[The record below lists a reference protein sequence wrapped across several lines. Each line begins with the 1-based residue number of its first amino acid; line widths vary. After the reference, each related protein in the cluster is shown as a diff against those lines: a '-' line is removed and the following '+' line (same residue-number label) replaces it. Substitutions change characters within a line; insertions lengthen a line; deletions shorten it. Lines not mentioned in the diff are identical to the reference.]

1 MKKTLVAVSVIVI
14 LGAAWTGGAWY
25 TGKQF
30 QRRLPELVNDA
41 NTRLQSTFPQS
52 GLRFAAENYRRGIF
66 TSHVD
71 IVLQSDGTTGDNKL
85 LKPGE
90 DVRVNEKVDHGPF
103 PFAQL
108 KKSVFIPSMASV
120 HSVLA
125 KTAKT
130 QPLFDAAKAGVPLV
144 AETRVGYSGNT
155 VSKITV
161 AAMDFQ
167 NDQTVIRASGGTFD
181 VAADSDG
188 DKLKVT
194 GGINSL
200 VLGGLNQWQ
209 QREQLTLQDFSVD
222 NDTHNGKQ
230 GYSIGD
236 NTLKARTLVYNLD
249 GKDILSIDSLSQVTH
264 ATEDGDKLSVQ
275 VNYAL
280 DALHIQGQNFGAG
293 KLNISLSNLDG
304 KAIEAFSDNYHQQ
317 VAQIMQQ
324 TGAVDPQQQQ
334 AQITQAFLQQLPSA
348 LKGSPYLTIA
358 PLSWKNTKG
367 ESTFTLTLN
376 LNDPAAA
383 QQAAQDPSLTPDQQW
398 ARFVNKLDAKLSVP
412 LDMATETTAQF
423 ARLQGY
429 NEKDADLLAKQQVQ
443 GLAAMGQMFKLTT
456 VADNTLTSSFHYADN
471 QINLNGQKMS
481 IQNFLGLFGVFGVPE
496 GAPPPAA
503 APAVPQP

>member
-41 NTRLQSTFPQS
+41 NSRLQSTFPQS

-66 TSHVD
+66 TSRVD
-71 IVLQSDGTTGDNKL
+71 VVLQSDGTTGDNKL

-108 KKSVFIPSMASV
+108 KKGVFIPSMASV

-155 VSKITV
+155 VSKISV

-194 GGINSL
+194 GGIDSL
-200 VLGGLNQWQ
+200 VMGGLNQWQ

-236 NTLKARTLVYNLD
+236 NTLKARTLMYNLD

-264 ATEDGDKLSVQ
+264 ATEDDDKLSVQ

-334 AQITQAFLQQLPSA
+334 AQITRAFLQQLPTA

-367 ESTFTLTLN
+367 ESIFTLTLN

-383 QQAAQDPSLTPDQQW
+383 QESALMPDQQW
-398 ARFVNKLDAKLSVP
+398 ARFVNKLDAKLTVP
-412 LDMATETTAQF
+412 LDMATENTAQF

-443 GLAAMGQMFKLTT
+443 GLAAMGQMLKLTT
-456 VADNTLTSSFHYADN
+456 VADNTLTSSFHYVDN
-471 QINLNGQKMS
+471 QINLNGQKIS
-481 IQNFLGLFGVFGVPE
+481 IQNFLGVFGVPE
-496 GAPPPAA
+496 GAPQPAEP
-503 APAVPQP
+503 PAVPHP

>member
-1 MKKTLVAVSVIVI
+1 MKKNLVAVSVIVI
-14 LGAAWTGGAWY
+14 LCAAWTGGAWY

-41 NTRLQSTFPQS
+41 TARLQSTFPQS
-52 GLRFAAENYRRGIF
+52 GLRFAAENYQRGVF

-71 IVLQSDGTTGDNKL
+71 VVLQSDGTTGDNKL

-90 DVRVNEKVDHGPF
+90 DVRFNEKVDHGPF
-103 PFAQL
+103 PFTQL
-108 KKSVFIPSMASV
+108 KKGVFIPSMASV

-125 KTAKT
+125 KRAKT
-130 QPLFDAAKAGVPLV
+130 QPLFDAAKANVPMV
-144 AETRVGYSGNT
+144 VETRVGYSGNT
-155 VSKITV
+155 VSQITL

-167 NDQTVIRASGGTFD
+167 DNQTVIRASGGTFD
-181 VAADSDG
+181 VAADNDG
-188 DKLKVT
+188 DNLKVT
-194 GGINSL
+194 GGIDSL
-200 VLGGLNQWQ
+200 VLGVLNKWQ
-209 QREQLTLQDFSVD
+209 QREQLTLHDFSVD

-236 NTLKARTLVYNLD
+236 NTLKVRTLVYNLD

-264 ATEDGDKLSVQ
+264 AKEDSDKLSVQ
-275 VNYAL
+275 INYAL

-304 KAIEAFSDNYHQQ
+304 KAIEAFSNNSHQQ
-317 VAQIMQQ
+317 IAQIMQQ
-324 TGAVDPQQQQ
+324 TGTAYLQQQQ
-334 AQITQAFLQQLPSA
+334 AQITQAFLQQLPTV

-376 LNDPAAA
+376 LNDPATAA
-383 QQAAQDPSLTPDQQW
+383 QATQDPALTPDQQW
-398 ARFVNKLDAKLSVP
+398 ARFVNKLDAKLTVP

-423 ARLQGY
+423 ARLKGY
-429 NEKDADLLAKQQVQ
+429 NEKDADQLAKQQVQ

-456 VADNTLTSSFHYADN
+456 VADNTLTSSFRYTDN

-481 IQNFLGLFGVFGVPE
+481 IQNFLGLFGVLGVPE
-496 GAPPPAA
+496 GAPQPAA
-503 APAVPQP
+503 PQP

>member
-1 MKKTLVAVSVIVI
+1 MKKTLVAVSVIAI
-14 LGAAWTGGAWY
+14 FSAAWTGGAWY
-25 TGKQF
+25 TGNQF
-30 QRRLPELVNDA
+30 QRRLPELINDA
-41 NTRLQSTFPQS
+41 NARLQSTFPQA

-71 IVLQSDGTTGDNKL
+71 VVLQSDSTTGDNKL

-90 DVRVNEKVDHGPF
+90 DVRFNEKVDHGPF

-108 KKSVFIPSMASV
+108 KKGVFIPSMASV
-120 HSVLA
+120 HSMLA

-130 QPLFDAAKAGVPLV
+130 QPLFDAAKANVPMV

-155 VSKITV
+155 VSKITL

-167 NDQTVIRASGGTFD
+167 NNETIIRASGGTFD
-181 VAADSDG
+181 AAADGDG
-188 DKLKVT
+188 DKLKLT
-194 GGINSL
+194 GGIDSL
-200 VLGGLNQWQ
+200 VLGELNQWQ
-209 QREQLTLQDFSVD
+209 QREQLTLHDFSVD

-230 GYSIGD
+230 GYGIGD

-249 GKDILSIDSLSQVTH
+249 GKDILSIDSLSQVAH
-264 ATEDGDKLSVQ
+264 AKEDGDKLSVQ

-293 KLNISLSNLDG
+293 KLNISLSNLDR
-304 KAIEAFSDNYHQQ
+304 KAIKAFSNNYHQQ

-334 AQITQAFLQQLPSA
+334 AQITQAFLQQLPTA

-376 LNDPAAA
+376 LNDPASA
-383 QQAAQDPSLTPDQQW
+383 QQATQDPALTPAQQW
-398 ARFVNKLDAKLSVP
+398 SRFVNKLETKLTVP

-429 NEKDADLLAKQQVQ
+429 NEKDADQLAKQQVQ

-481 IQNFLGLFGVFGVPE
+481 IQNFLGLFGVL
-496 GAPPPAA
+496 GAPPTA
-503 APAVPQP
+503 PQP

>member
-1 MKKTLVAVSVIVI
+1 MKKNLVAVSVIVI

-108 KKSVFIPSMASV
+108 KKGVFIPSMASV

-130 QPLFDAAKAGVPLV
+130 QPLFDAAKAGAPLV

-194 GGINSL
+194 GGIDSL

-304 KAIEAFSDNYHQQ
+304 KAVEAFSDNYHQQ

-334 AQITQAFLQQLPSA
+334 AQITQAFLQQLPIA

-383 QQAAQDPSLTPDQQW
+383 QQATQDSVLTPDHQW

-481 IQNFLGLFGVFGVPE
+481 IQN
-496 GAPPPAA
+496 
-503 APAVPQP
+503 

>member
-1 MKKTLVAVSVIVI
+1 MKKNLLAVSVIVI

-30 QRRLPELVNDA
+30 QRRLPELVNDVNA
-41 NTRLQSTFPQS
+41 RLQSTFPQS
-52 GLRFAAENYRRGIF
+52 GLRFAAENYRRGVF

-71 IVLQSDGTTGDNKL
+71 VVLQSDGTTGDNKL

-90 DVRVNEKVDHGPF
+90 DVRFNEKVDHGPF

-108 KKSVFIPSMASV
+108 KKGVFIPSMASV

-130 QPLFDAAKAGVPLV
+130 QPLFDAAKANVPMV

-155 VSKITV
+155 VSKITL

-167 NDQTVIRASGGTFD
+167 DNQTVIRAIGGTFD
-181 VAADSDG
+181 VAADG

-194 GGINSL
+194 GGIDSL

-209 QREQLTLQDFSVD
+209 QREQLTLHDFSVD

-249 GKDILSIDSLSQVTH
+249 SKDILSIDSLSQVTH
-264 ATEDGDKLSVQ
+264 AKEDGDKLSVQ

-334 AQITQAFLQQLPSA
+334 AQITQAFLQQLPTA

-376 LNDPAAA
+376 LNDPATQNPA
-383 QQAAQDPSLTPDQQW
+383 LTPDQQW
-398 ARFVNKLDAKLSVP
+398 ARFVNKLDSKLTVP

-429 NEKDADLLAKQQVQ
+429 NEKDADQLAKQQVQ

-481 IQNFLGLFGVFGVPE
+481 IQNFLGLFGVL
-496 GAPPPAA
+496 GAP
-503 APAVPQP
+503 PAVPQP